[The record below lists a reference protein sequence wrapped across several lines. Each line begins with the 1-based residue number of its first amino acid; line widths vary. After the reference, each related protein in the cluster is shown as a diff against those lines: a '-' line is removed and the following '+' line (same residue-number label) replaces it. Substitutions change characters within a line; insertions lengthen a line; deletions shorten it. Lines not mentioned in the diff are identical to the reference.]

1 MDNDNGKDEEGVI
14 VPLSLIV
21 ALSERLLETID
32 EWHEERGIHCLNTG
46 QCIVAMIAAVDAA
59 AETLHTYPDGT
70 TIQ

>member
-1 MDNDNGKDEEGVI
+1 MSGTK
-14 VPLSLIV
+14 S
-21 ALSERLLETID
+21 AASTA
-32 EWHEERGIHCLNTG
+32 NTG